1 MDEQIAKILNAILE
15 EMKKQSKSL
24 ATLAEV
30 EEARME
36 KIIEVNSQLENM
48 EQKMNELKD
57 DPFGINFKKMG

>member
-1 MDEQIAKILNAILE
+1 MDKQIVKILNAILE
-15 EMKKQSKSL
+15 EMKNQSKSL

-36 KIIEVNSQLENM
+36 KIIEVNYQLENM

-57 DPFGINFKKMG
+57 DPFGINSKKTG